1 MKKTLFRY
9 FVFIGLFVHVAVLVL
24 LIVTPKLPSK
34 LYSKFASF
42 YYQKATDYEYER
54 ITGSESVN
62 LEHEIK
68 KAFKPW
74 TPLEHTSESKN
85 TVSING
91 VFFKDVYSAL
101 IELNDGDEL
110 RFHEG
115 VFNTSFSIDKDD
127 ITIAGNGHVIFEKS
141 AAKGKGFIVNRGKNL
156 KVRNIECRHISVAD
170 KNGACIRQEGEGLT
184 LEHVY
189 FHRSE
194 NGVLETAKNRSN
206 IFILD
211 SRFELL
217 GKSGQAHAIYSNR
230 ANLYIHNSLFIATKD
245 EGHAIKNRGEKTH
258 ISNSLIASLSS
269 DDSRLV
275 DIPNGGELKIQNSI
289 LQQGPLSVNGQAIG
303 FGLEGIN
310 SSQNS
315 ILLEGNI
322 ILLERIK
329 HNTLLAVED
338 NSIAVVKNNEILS
351 KDLESIYL
359 ANDFF
364 SSRKEMLMPTY
375 PYFPFNTCE
384 LLDACPVLLPE

>member
-1 MKKTLFRY
+1 MKKILFRY
-9 FVFIGLFVHVAVLVL
+9 FVFIGLFAHVIVLIL
-24 LIVTPKLPSK
+24 LIVSPKLPSK
-34 LYSKFASF
+34 FYSKFVAF
-42 YYQKATDYEYER
+42 YYQKATDYEYKR
-54 ITGSESVN
+54 MTGNKLVN
-62 LEHEIK
+62 LEQEIK
-68 KAFKPW
+68 TAFKPW
-74 TPLEHTSESKN
+74 EPLAPSSERKN
-85 TVSING
+85 AVSVNG
-91 VFFKDVYSAL
+91 VFFRDVYSAL
-101 IELNDGDEL
+101 TELNDGDEL

-127 ITIAGNGHVIFEKS
+127 ITIAGVGHVVFEKS

-156 KVRNIECRHISVAD
+156 KVINIECRHISVAD

-184 LEHVY
+184 LEHIY

-194 NGVLETAKNRSN
+194 NGVLETAKNESN
-206 IFILD
+206 IFISD

-245 EGHAIKNRGEKTH
+245 EGHAIKNRGKKTH
-258 ISNSLIASLSS
+258 ITNSLIASLSS

-275 DIPNGGELKIQNSI
+275 DIPNGGELTIKSSI

-315 ILLEGNI
+315 ITLEGNI

-329 HNTLLAVED
+329 TNTLLAVD
-338 NSIAVVKNNEILS
+338 DSNIAVIKNNEILR
-351 KDLESIYL
+351 KDGDSIYL

-364 SSRKEMLMPTY
+364 SSRKDMLMPTY
-375 PYFPFNTCE
+375 PYFPFNSCE
-384 LLDACPVLLPE
+384 LLGSCPILLPK